1 MAVHKAIRSNPLAQ
15 LKRPGPNSAQILRP
29 TDGLRISPAGSQSL
43 QTRLHARKAA
53 QLHPRNAKNAR
64 PDRRRPD
71 RRHPD
76 NQRKAEFLETLH
88 HVNRGYGIALSAL
101 ERLETKDR
109 QLRPLIFPAGCL
121 RDYRNRT
128 EALRAVANRDL
139 LRLLA
144 GREERD
150 AQRFD
155 KARKRA

>member
-1 MAVHKAIRSNPLAQ
+1 MEAGRPWLFTKLYAPILWRNLNP
-15 LKRPGPNSAQILRP
+15 
-29 TDGLRISPAGSQSL
+29 TISK
-43 QTRLHARKAA
+43 T
-53 QLHPRNAKNAR
+53 AR
-64 PDRRRPD
+64 PKHRRRPD
-71 RRHPD
+71 H
-76 NQRKAEFLETLH
+76 QRKAEFLETLH

-109 QLRPLIFPAGCL
+109 QLRPPIFPAGCL

-150 AQRFD
+150 ARRFD

>member
-1 MAVHKAIRSNPLAQ
+1 MAVHKVTRSKPLTQPKAQ
-15 LKRPGPNSAQILRP
+15 PQAQH
-29 TDGLRISPAGSQSL
+29 Q
-43 QTRLHARKAA
+43 
-53 QLHPRNAKNAR
+53 
-64 PDRRRPD
+64 RRRPD
-71 RRHPD
+71 QRYPD
-76 NQRKAEFLETLH
+76 HQRKAEFLETLH

-101 ERLETKDR
+101 DRLETKDR
-109 QLRPLIFPAGCL
+109 QLRPAIFPAGCL

-155 KARKRA
+155 RTRKRA

>member
-15 LKRPGPNSAQILRP
+15 PQ
-29 TDGLRISPAGSQSL
+29 
-43 QTRLHARKAA
+43 ARNTKS
-53 QLHPRNAKNAR
+53 AR
-64 PDRRRPD
+64 PD
-71 RRHPD
+71 H
-76 NQRKAEFLETLH
+76 QRKAEFLETLH

-109 QLRPLIFPAGCL
+109 QLRPSIFPAGCL

-155 KARKRA
+155 KARTRRS

>member
-1 MAVHKAIRSNPLAQ
+1 MADSQRAAPGVFSTERALTAKPNSWKLSTTSTADTASPSPRSNAWKP
-15 LKRPGPNSAQILRP
+15 
-29 TDGLRISPAGSQSL
+29 
-43 QTRLHARKAA
+43 
-53 QLHPRNAKNAR
+53 
-64 PDRRRPD
+64 
-71 RRHPD
+71 
-76 NQRKAEFLETLH
+76 
-88 HVNRGYGIALSAL
+88 
-101 ERLETKDR
+101 KDR
-109 QLRPLIFPAGCL
+109 QLRPSIFPAGCL